1 MNGAR
6 QERREGCCCAESYC
20 GRCHQDPREQR
31 GGGTYP
37 GVGCSARL
45 LRGDH
50 SVEAIRVFQ
59 EGKENR
65 AFQAESTVYANRG
78 GKETACGL

>member
-1 MNGAR
+1 MER
-6 QERREGCCCAESYC
+6 DRREARVTAVQRASVEGVTRIHGSGC
-20 GRCHQDPREQR
+20 
-31 GGGTYP
+31 YP

-65 AFQAESTVYANRG
+65 AFQAQSTVYANRG